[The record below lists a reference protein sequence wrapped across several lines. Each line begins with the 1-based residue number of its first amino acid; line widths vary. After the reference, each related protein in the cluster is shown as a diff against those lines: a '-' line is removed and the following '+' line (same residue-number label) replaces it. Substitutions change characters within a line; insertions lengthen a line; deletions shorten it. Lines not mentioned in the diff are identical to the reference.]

1 MEDFDFSGITDEQLA
16 QAYDRAVQSNDF
28 GNALLF
34 KGELDRRRPQAAAPQ
49 TGMREQAL
57 SGIYEGLAA
66 GAGAPVDI
74 VASGLRRIGVPVGE
88 APIGGSESIRG
99 LLQGIT
105 GGQAISEAEPQTL
118 AQSAVR
124 GGLRAVGEAAPA
136 AAALPALGT
145 RAVVTAAP
153 TAWNAFKSLLGE
165 SAQAA
170 RTAPATYAATEAG
183 VSAASGAAG
192 ATLSELFPENPS
204 AQMVGEVLGAL
215 GGAGAARTAER
226 LLTRL
231 PAGPLTA
238 ADMKQAAGQMYD
250 AQIAQGLSAQP
261 TITRPMVDDMFQ
273 RLDMQGVILPSGRV
287 DPEYGKTAGIF
298 RILEQ
303 YADKGMTGANIL
315 RMRQAISG
323 RLADAQGTEKNLL
336 RNMLRQ
342 FDEYTGEVAPTIK
355 TANALY
361 ARAMKADQ
369 LEEMMEL
376 AKIRAGQYSQSG
388 MENAIRT
395 EFRQLAR
402 RIVKGQELGW
412 TPDEVQQIMQIAEG
426 GTMENV
432 ARFVGKFAPRG
443 VVSAGVTMGLP
454 YSAAM
459 QVTGDP
465 YVSGAAALGV
475 GAVGEAGS
483 QVAAQLQQGNVD
495 RLMKSILQG
504 RNLSR
509 PAEARL
515 RAALTAY
522 LGGQAMTGAAEAAQ

>member
-1 MEDFDFSGITDEQLA
+1 
-16 QAYDRAVQSNDF
+16 
-28 GNALLF
+28 
-34 KGELDRRRPQAAAPQ
+34 
-49 TGMREQAL
+49 
-57 SGIYEGLAA
+57 
-66 GAGAPVDI
+66 
-74 VASGLRRIGVPVGE
+74 
-88 APIGGSESIRG
+88 
-99 LLQGIT
+99 
-105 GGQAISEAEPQTL
+105 
-118 AQSAVR
+118 
-124 GGLRAVGEAAPA
+124 
-136 AAALPALGT
+136 
-145 RAVVTAAP
+145 
-153 TAWNAFKSLLGE
+153 
-165 SAQAA
+165 
-170 RTAPATYAATEAG
+170 
-183 VSAASGAAG
+183 
-192 ATLSELFPENPS
+192 
-204 AQMVGEVLGAL
+204 
-215 GGAGAARTAER
+215 
-226 LLTRL
+226 
-231 PAGPLTA
+231 
-238 ADMKQAAGQMYD
+238 
-250 AQIAQGLSAQP
+250 
-261 TITRPMVDDMFQ
+261 
-273 RLDMQGVILPSGRV
+273 
-287 DPEYGKTAGIF
+287 
-298 RILEQ
+298 
-303 YADKGMTGANIL
+303 MTGANIL

>member
-1 MEDFDFSGITDEQLA
+1 MEDFDFSGITDDQLA
-16 QAYDRAVQSNDF
+16 QAYDRAVQGKDF
-28 GNALLF
+28 GNAMLF
-34 KGELDRRRPQAAAPQ
+34 KGELDRRRPQAAAPK
-49 TGMREQAL
+49 TSMREQAL
-57 SGIYEGLAA
+57 SGVYEGLAA

-74 VASGLRRIGVPVGE
+74 VASGLRRIGVPVGD
-88 APIGGSESIRG
+88 APVGGSESIRG

-105 GGQAISEAEPQTL
+105 GGQAISATDPQTL

-124 GGLRAVGEAAPA
+124 GGTRAIGEAAPA
-136 AAALPALGT
+136 ALALPALGS

-170 RTAPATYAATEAG
+170 RAAPATYAATEAG

-192 ATLSELFPENPS
+192 ATLSDLFPENPS

-238 ADMKQAAGQMYD
+238 ADMKQTAGQMYE
-250 AQIAQGLSAQP
+250 AQITQGLSAQP
-261 TITRPMVDDMFQ
+261 TITRPMIDDMFQ
-273 RLDMQGVILPSGRV
+273 RLDMQGALLPGGAV
-287 DPEYGKTAGIF
+287 DPDYSKVAGMF
-298 RILEQ
+298 RILQQ
-303 YADKGMTGANIL
+303 YADRGMTGAELL
-315 RMRQAISG
+315 RRRQAISN
-323 RLADAQGTEKNLL
+323 RLNDSEGTEKNLL

-342 FDEYTGEVAPTIK
+342 FDEYTSEISPTIK

-412 TPDEVQQIMQIAEG
+412 KPEEIQQIMQIAEG

-443 VVSAGVTMGLP
+443 VMSTGAALAVP
-454 YSAAM
+454 YAAAM
-459 QVTGDP
+459 QVTNDP

-475 GAVGEAGS
+475 GSIGTAGN
-483 QVAAQLQQGNVD
+483 QAASQLQLGNVD

-504 RNLSR
+504 RNLSK
-509 PAEARL
+509 PAEDRL